1 MTRATDRRNGRYSL
15 VLLNGGSGSRM
26 GAPQPKQFL
35 KVNGIPILVYSLV
48 AVDAVAEIDQIVLNY
63 PEGWRADVEKI
74 VSDYAIRTHV
84 DYVPA
89 GRTRQESV
97 ARALDLVVNDD
108 VVLHEAARPLV
119 SSADFTRLLAA
130 PGRNV
135 SYMVPIPFTVAP
147 VDPATGTVTGYLERD
162 RLRNVQLP
170 QKFALADLRKGH
182 EFAASQGRAYT
193 EDATLVAEAGP
204 AVHFVDGADSNIKVT
219 TPTDIHLAVSLLH
232 GRDDDD

>member
-1 MTRATDRRNGRYSL
+1 MYSL
-15 VLLNGGSGSRM
+15 VLLNGGSGTRM

-48 AVDAVAEIDQIVLNY
+48 AADAVPEIDQLVVNY
-63 PEGWRADVEKI
+63 PDGWRDDVEKI
-74 VSDYAIRTHV
+74 VHDYAIRTPV
-84 DYVPA
+84 DYVEA

-97 ARALDLVVNDD
+97 ARALDLVVNED

-119 SSADFTRLLAA
+119 RSSDFRRLLAA

-135 SYMVPIPFTVAP
+135 SFMVPIPFTVAP
-147 VDPATGTVTGYLERD
+147 VDPATSRVTGYLERD

-182 EFAASQGRAYT
+182 EYAATQDRLYT
-193 EDATLVAEAGP
+193 EDATLVAEAGLP
-204 AVHFVDGADSNIKVT
+204 VHFVDGADSNIKVT
-219 TPTDIHLAVSLLH
+219 TPTDIHLAVSLMH
-232 GRDDDD
+232 GSDDDE